1 MTPPVSVETLPF
13 DTSSQSS
20 IETQVNRLAASDVRV
35 VMFVGTEDGLPSV
48 LASAY
53 KLNLLTNSMWV
64 FSDGVS
70 AETIG
75 GAPGTKDMPAGMPAD
90 AMNGAIRVVA
100 AGGTDSNPRWVEYA
114 ANFANAD
121 FDAIN
126 AFVPAQWQS
135 AFATYYSNSR
145 TRGRTPRPPSNGPSA
160 TRLETRMP

>member
-1 MTPPVSVETLPF
+1 MTHCGAKTPPVSVETLPF
-13 DTSSQSS
+13 DKSSQSS

-35 VMFVGTEDGLPSV
+35 VMFVGTDDGLPSV

-53 KLNLLTNSMWV
+53 EQNLLTNSMWV

-70 AETIG
+70 ADSIG
-75 GAPGTKDMPAGMPAD
+75 GAPGTKEGTAAGMPAD

-135 AFATYYSNSR
+135 AFATILLELTH
-145 TRGRTPRPPSNGPSA
+145 TR
-160 TRLETRMP
+160 